1 MRSGMTNWR
10 IMIHGG
16 AIEQGRERLSA
27 IEAPA
32 RDGLQSALDAGSPV
46 LRDGGSAIDAVEA
59 AIRVLEEHVSFNAG
73 RGGALSADGEVELDA
88 AIMDGNGRR
97 AGAVAALRTTRAPIS
112 AARRLMDQGK
122 HVLVAGVGGDEFA
135 RSVGLEQ
142 VENGWFETPER
153 RRQLEEMLAT
163 GHYDEECKYGTVG
176 AVAVDS
182 EGHVAAGTS
191 TGGLMGKRWGRI
203 GDAPLIGCGTYADDR
218 SVAVSGTGSGE
229 YFIRSVAGHQLGE
242 RIRLGGESLQQAIDS
257 VLADVS
263 AMGGRG
269 GLIAV
274 TPSGDAAWGFT
285 TNAMYRGVADADG
298 SQVAI
303 YSDDE
308 ER

>member
-1 MRSGMTNWR
+1 MTNWR

-16 AIEQGRERLSA
+16 AIEQGRERLSE
-27 IEAPA
+27 IEAAA
-32 RDGLQSALDAGSPV
+32 RAGLQTALDTGSN
-46 LRDGGSAIDAVEA
+46 LLGTGGSALDAVEA
-59 AIRVLEEHVSFNAG
+59 AIRVLEEHASFNAG
-73 RGGALSADGEVELDA
+73 HGGALTAAGEVELDA

-97 AGAVAALRTTRAPIS
+97 AGAVAALKTTRAPIS
-112 AARRLMDQGK
+112 VARRLMDQGK
-122 HVLVAGVGGDEFA
+122 HVLIAGAGGDEFA

-142 VENGWFETPER
+142 IDNSWFVIPKR
-153 RRQLEEMLAT
+153 RLQLEEILAT
-163 GHYDEECKYGTVG
+163 GRYDEECKYGTVG
-176 AVAVDS
+176 AVAVDAD
-182 EGHVAAGTS
+182 GHVAAGTS

-242 RIRLGGESLQQAIDS
+242 RIRLGGEPLRQAIDS
-257 VLADVS
+257 VLADIG

-274 TPSGDAAWGFT
+274 TPGGEAAWGFT
-285 TNAMYRGVADADG
+285 TKAMYRGIADANG
-298 SQVAI
+298 SKVAI
-303 YSDDE
+303 YSDDD